1 MFRNSKFVE
10 RYEDVVF
17 ELETGLDTT
26 ITRNQKKDGYRFV
39 VDNTG
44 EVTPFDWYN
53 SRILVNFKVV
63 LANAAGGNIAA
74 ADHNGIVQWF
84 SFIDK

>member
-1 MFRNSKFVE
+1 MFRNSKYVHVE

-17 ELETGLDTT
+17 L
-26 ITRNQKKDGYRFV
+26 TRNQKKDGHRFV

-53 SRILVNFKVV
+53 ARFVV
-63 LANAAGGNIAA
+63 DFQSSI
-74 ADHNGIVQWF
+74 
-84 SFIDK
+84 SS